1 MQSLVDQIQALKS
14 GPVADLV
21 LERVTEFRNVG
32 ASTDVDIFK
41 ELCFCLLTAN
51 YTSHGGIRIQKEI
64 NDGFIHLSQEELATK
79 LKSLGHRFP
88 NTRAKY
94 IFQARPLHQSIKSVL
109 SSFSDQRELRSHLA
123 ETILGIGYKEASHF
137 LRNIGYLDVA
147 ILDFHIIDVL
157 VEHKVIRKP
166 KNLSKKN
173 YLLIEKKLDKLAKAT
188 GLTQGELDFYMWYL
202 ETGKIL
208 K

>member
-94 IFQARPLHQSIKSVL
+94 IFQARSLHQSIKSVL

>member
-1 MQSLVDQIQALKS
+1 MQALVDQIQALKR
-14 GPVADLV
+14 GPVGDLV
-21 LERVTEFRNVG
+21 LGRITEFRRVG
-32 ASTDVDIFK
+32 ASSDAEIFK

-64 NDGFIHLSQEELATK
+64 NDGFIHLSQEELAAK

-88 NTRAKY
+88 NARAKY
-94 IFQARPLHQSIKSVL
+94 IFTARPLHKSIKSVL
-109 SSFSDQRELRSHLA
+109 SSFPNQIELRSHLA

-157 VEHKVIRKP
+157 VAHKVIQKP

-173 YLLIEKKLDKLAKAT
+173 YLLIEKKLEKLASEMQSGVTAT
-188 GLTQGELDFYMWYL
+188 VERQ
-202 ETGKIL
+202 
-208 K
+208 